1 MNAMYHAVKLPSTHE
16 NSCRFAKKKIV
27 TRVFAT
33 ILNIIIV
40 TARRRRRTHAARPPP
55 ETASPQVLFF
65 GRNGRIYH
73 SGGHRHWNVG
83 FYIFFMIFSLIY
95 LAVRVWVSLIVT
107 KLYSLLMKIG
117 EHRAKEVDD
126 HHSYDAK
133 CACMP

>member
-1 MNAMYHAVKLPSTHE
+1 MRGLAGFVTSLLYTLTPST
-16 NSCRFAKKKIV
+16 
-27 TRVFAT
+27 
-33 ILNIIIV
+33 
-40 TARRRRRTHAARPPP
+40 RTLLYGTTTHFW
-55 ETASPQVLFF
+55 S
-65 GRNGRIYH
+65 
-73 SGGHRHWNVG
+73 WNVG

>member
-1 MNAMYHAVKLPSTHE
+1 MKPQIAPNRRADIQWLFGRDVRRGLLGLGLRYYSKHHHRDGAS
-16 NSCRFAKKKIV
+16 
-27 TRVFAT
+27 
-33 ILNIIIV
+33 
-40 TARRRRRTHAARPPP
+40 RRRRGRTPPS
-55 ETASPQVLFF
+55 ETASTQVLFF

>member
-1 MNAMYHAVKLPSTHE
+1 M
-16 NSCRFAKKKIV
+16 
-27 TRVFAT
+27 
-33 ILNIIIV
+33 
-40 TARRRRRTHAARPPP
+40 
-55 ETASPQVLFF
+55 
-65 GRNGRIYH
+65 
-73 SGGHRHWNVG
+73 
-83 FYIFFMIFSLIY
+83 FFMIFSLIY

>member
-1 MNAMYHAVKLPSTHE
+1 MTLARVAAASTRVDGSDQKLRVTS
-16 NSCRFAKKKIV
+16 RFAPSPDSHRPARSSQKI
-27 TRVFAT
+27 A
-33 ILNIIIV
+33 
-40 TARRRRRTHAARPPP
+40 
-55 ETASPQVLFF
+55 
-65 GRNGRIYH
+65 
-73 SGGHRHWNVG
+73 HRHWNVG

>member
-1 MNAMYHAVKLPSTHE
+1 MFYTR
-16 NSCRFAKKKIV
+16 CRTTINEQ
-27 TRVFAT
+27 RV
-33 ILNIIIV
+33 
-40 TARRRRRTHAARPPP
+40 RRTKI
-55 ETASPQVLFF
+55 TAKSKTADSPIEVLFF

-83 FYIFFMIFSLIY
+83 FYIFFMVFSLIY

-117 EHRAKEVDD
+117 EHRAKEVED

>member
-1 MNAMYHAVKLPSTHE
+1 MLPELLRAVVADGLQ
-16 NSCRFAKKKIV
+16 
-27 TRVFAT
+27 RVEE
-33 ILNIIIV
+33 L
-40 TARRRRRTHAARPPP
+40 
-55 ETASPQVLFF
+55 VLFF

-126 HHSYDAK
+126 HHNYDAK